1 MGAVSFQLWTWQGQ
15 LVRKVR
21 ETLPRHR
28 RVGLVAPTGS
38 GKTAMAAYMSLE
50 VHKQIGGR
58 PGACLYLVH
67 RKELRKQSAETLDE
81 IGLSDAYG
89 YIASGLPMKPWAP
102 MQIASIP
109 TIVRRLD
116 DIEWLDPVV
125 IFVDEGHH
133 ATAYTWAK
141 IIKRF
146 PNAFVILMTA
156 TPMRNDD
163 SGLGDIVD
171 VLVCGP
177 QISELQPEYMA
188 PVNTFAVPPSF
199 TLTRQTI
206 KAQAAAQTSAVIGS
220 TLDNWRRIAP
230 GGKTIFF
237 AVDIDHSERIVERLR
252 AEGVSA
258 VHLDYKT
265 PDTMRDR
272 AFEDMRAGRIQC
284 VSNVKLFT
292 EGTDWPECDTVVLA
306 RNTTSLVDYRQMNGR
321 MMRRKHDGRPGTV
334 IDCVGNV
341 HLHGLP
347 DADVDWELEYGA
359 ENQKKKTSAATTQV
373 CEMCSFVFP
382 KTDERCPLCGLVP
395 LKPAV
400 MEVDVKA
407 VEVDG
412 SKAAAPPSKPTKR
425 QLSAEIVATGGDLA
439 ALEEIRRRYGYHRNW
454 PARMKNIYR
463 FAFEGGDDARG

>member
-1 MGAVSFQLWTWQGQ
+1 MVS
-15 LVRKVR
+15 
-21 ETLPRHR
+21 
-28 RVGLVAPTGS
+28 PTGS
-38 GKTAMAAYMSLE
+38 GKTAMAAHMALE
-50 VHKQIGGR
+50 VHAQVGQQSGS
-58 PGACLYLVH
+58 CLYLVH
-67 RKELRKQSAETLDE
+67 RKELEAQTAETLDN
-81 IGLSDAYG
+81 IGLSDSYG
-89 YIASGLPMKPWAP
+89 FIAAGKPLKPWAP

-109 TIVRRLD
+109 TLVRRLD
-116 DIEWLDPVV
+116 QLDWLKPIV

-141 IIKRF
+141 IIRHF

-177 QISELQPEYMA
+177 QISELQPEYLA
-188 PVNTFAVPPSF
+188 GVRTFAVPPSF

-230 GGKTIFF
+230 NGKTIFF
-237 AVDIDHSERIVERLR
+237 AVDIDHSERIVERLQ

-265 PDTMRDR
+265 PDKMRER
-272 AFEDMRAGRIQC
+272 AFRDMRAGLIQC

-292 EGTDWPECDTVVLA
+292 EGTDWPECDTIVLA

-321 MMRRKHDGRPGTV
+321 GMRRKHDGRACTV

-341 HLHGLP
+341 HIHGLP
-347 DADVDWELEYGA
+347 DADVDWELDYGA
-359 ENQKKKTSAATTQV
+359 DNQKKSTTAATTQV

-382 KTDERCPLCGLVP
+382 KTEERCPLCGLVP
-395 LKPAV
+395 LKPIV
-400 MEVDVKA
+400 MEVDVQA
-407 VEVDG
+407 QEVDG
-412 SKAAAPPSKPTKR
+412 SKVAPPPSKPTKR
-425 QLSAEIVATGGDLA
+425 QLSAEIVATGGDYA
-439 ALEEIRRRYGYHRNW
+439 ALDEIRKRYGYHRNW
-454 PARMKNIYR
+454 PARMQNIYR
-463 FAFEGGDDARG
+463 FAFENAG